1 MRKFLSGDNGK
12 VSSLHRL
19 GQMARRRS
27 AGVARMTRSLA
38 VALAWTLCC
47 FNAIAS
53 DGWTSPPN
61 LAALQAPFRQ
71 PDTIPFPPDNKFTAE
86 RELLGRTL
94 FFDPRLSGSGVL
106 ACATCHNPSFG
117 WGDGLKLGR
126 GEGLQQLGR
135 RTPTILNAAWGVHF
149 FWDGRAPTLEMQALG
164 PMSAPK
170 EMNGD
175 LGAIPAKLNSIAGY
189 RELFARAYPGEPI
202 AIPSV
207 VRAIATFERTVASGR
222 TPFDAWLD
230 GDETAINVSAKRGFV
245 LFNGNAHCANCHVG
259 WALSDNKFHDI
270 GLSSPDP
277 GRIAIARSEIGA
289 GFAFKTPTLRDV
301 ARRAPYMHDGSQQ
314 DLRTVI
320 SHYMKGGERASND
333 PLMKKFSLAPNEV
346 DDLIAFLDTLS
357 APAHS
362 FPAPVLPR

>member
-1 MRKFLSGDNGK
+1 MAQSGSA
-12 VSSLHRL
+12 VAAR
-19 GQMARRRS
+19 ARRI
-27 AGVARMTRSLA
+27 VLL
-38 VALAWTLCC
+38 ALAWTLCW
-47 FNAIAS
+47 FQVSAS
-53 DGWTSPPN
+53 DGWTPPPN
-61 LAALQAPFRQ
+61 LVALQASFRQ
-71 PDTIPFPPDNKFTAE
+71 PDEIPFPTDNKFTAE
-86 RELLGRTL
+86 RELLGRNL

-117 WGDGLKLGR
+117 WGDGLQLGR

-149 FWDGRAPTLEMQALG
+149 FWDGRADTLEAQALG

-175 LGAIPAKLNSIAGY
+175 LSAIPAKLKSIAGY
-189 RELFARAYPGEPI
+189 RDLFERAYPGEPI
-202 AIPSV
+202 AIPTV
-207 VRAIATFERTVASGR
+207 VKAVATFERTVASGR

-230 GDETAINVSAKRGFV
+230 GDETAIEASSKRGFV
-245 LFNGNAHCANCHVG
+245 LFNGAAHCANCHVG
-259 WALSDNKFHDI
+259 WTLSDNKFHDV
-270 GLSSPDP
+270 GLASADP
-277 GRIAIARSEIGA
+277 GRIAVAPSEKDA

-320 SHYMKGGERASND
+320 GHYMKAGERASND
-333 PLMKKFSLAPNEV
+333 PLMQKFDLTPDQA
-346 DDLIAFLDTLS
+346 DDLIAFLGTLS

-362 FPAPVLPR
+362 FPAPLLPR